1 VRLPPG
7 SLVRV
12 TGWVRLPG
20 AINASTD
27 GALVY
32 DSAGGEPLAIRLTG
46 ATGGWKQFTLYRK
59 VPATGTINVTM
70 ALTGIG
76 VVYFDDIRI
85 EPLQTTSGAA
95 RP

>member
-12 TGWVRLPG
+12 SGWVRLPA

-27 GALVY
+27 GALFY
-32 DSAGGEPLAIRLTG
+32 DSAGGEPLAVRLTG
-46 ATGGWKQFTLYRK
+46 ATGKWKQFTLYRK
-59 VPATGTINVTM
+59 VPATGAINVTM

-76 VVYFDDIRI
+76 TAYFDDIRI
-85 EPLQTTSGAA
+85 EPLQTAA
-95 RP
+95 Q